1 MTISKLFTRSLLSS
15 LFLSVAL
22 GLTACGQSNPNDP
35 ACGNGTIE
43 DGEQCDDGD
52 ALSGDGC
59 SSDCQLEEDECGD
72 GTLSAG
78 EQCDDGNTSN
88 GDGCSSACTDEGLS
102 QAEQIDAYIEGL
114 GTLNNP
120 APLAETQEGAPI
132 DTSYGPYQCT
142 TQNLHQIKVIDS
154 FALQGGA
161 LQERI
166 FPGMLLSGTSLASGN
181 FDEVVIPKKPL
192 KLSHDVGQ
200 LPIASIPMNDP
211 SLGSFA
217 QARTDLLVA
226 QLGTQTFLAQSA
238 VANSITTINKDELSL
253 ELGFDVSAGIA
264 TEVDVA
270 GKFSFNDTNNHSRYV
285 VKITDELY
293 TMKIDPVSF
302 ASDFFAD
309 SVTLQQV
316 QSLFQ
321 FGAPPVYVDTI
332 TYGRE
337 VYVTVE
343 SVFSEQELKAAL
355 DVAVSNDINNLDLAL
370 DFGLTSREVLDQ
382 TTITGIAV
390 GGIAG
395 DAVDIGA
402 LTGATRATALASLSI
417 REAVL
422 SKDSL
427 GQPISFTTRYL
438 PSIFGNA
445 NSVVDASYTRETCGR
460 LPVDFDVSVDS
471 MFVNTI
477 ADGNTSDTAEI
488 RGTFKVKSGQN
499 FVDVFKKL
507 PGQEVTFRLGQVPAS
522 PSPFLSGTLQ
532 NVDTTFNVGN
542 TITVEFAIEEDD
554 SNGIFGS
561 ENSDPDGV
569 RNDVDDI
576 GALKTV
582 TILVEDLYKNGGQKL
597 ISGINRAG
605 IAFDITLNFTP
616 SIGLVPVP

>member
-1 MTISKLFTRSLLSS
+1 MTISKLFTKSLLSS

-35 ACGNGTIE
+35 ECGNGTIE

-102 QAEQIDAYIEGL
+102 EAEQINAYVENL

-120 APLAETQEGAPI
+120 APLAETPEGAPT
-132 DTSYGPYQCT
+132 DSSYGPYQCT
-142 TQNLHQIKVIDS
+142 TQNLRQIKVIDS
-154 FALQGGA
+154 FKLQGGA

-181 FDEVVIPKKPL
+181 FDEVVIDKKPL

-200 LPIASIPMNDP
+200 LPIAAIEMIDP
-211 SLGSFA
+211 SLGNFG

-226 QLGTQTFLAQSA
+226 QLGDQTFQPQATAAPSE
-238 VANSITTINKDELSL
+238 TTINKDELSL
-253 ELGFDVSAGIA
+253 QLGFDVSAGIA
-264 TEVDVA
+264 TEVDVV
-270 GKFSFNDTNNHSRYV
+270 GSFSFEDTNIQSRYV
-285 VKITDELY
+285 IKITNELY

-302 ASDFFAD
+302 ASDFFAAD
-309 SVTLQQV
+309 VTLQQV

-321 FGAPPVYVDTI
+321 FGAPPVYVDTV

-337 VYVTVE
+337 IFVTVE

-355 DVAVSNDINNLDLAL
+355 DVAVANDAANFNSAF
-370 DFGLTSREVLDQ
+370 DFGLNTNQVLEQ
-382 TTITGIAV
+382 TTIVGIAV
-390 GGIAG
+390 GGIEG
-395 DAVDIGA
+395 DSVDISSLSGA
-402 LTGATRATALASLSI
+402 NRAAALASLVE
-417 REAVL
+417 REVVL

-445 NSVVDASYTRETCGR
+445 NSVVDASYSREICER
-460 LPVDFDVSVDS
+460 LAVDFEISVDS
-471 MFVNTI
+471 MNVTDI
-477 ADGNTSDTAEI
+477 GDGNSSEAEI
-488 RGTFKVKSGQN
+488 RGTFKIRSGQS
-499 FVDVFKKL
+499 FVNVFNRL
-507 PGQEVTFRLGQVPAS
+507 PGNEFPFQLGVVNEAGN
-522 PSPFLSGTLQ
+522 PFLTGTLQ
-532 NVDTTFNVGN
+532 DVDTTFNVGN
-542 TITVEFAIEEDD
+542 TIKIEFAIEEDD
-554 SNGIFGS
+554 RPTTFNGDIGDGID
-561 ENSDPDGV
+561 NS
-569 RNDVDDI
+569 VDDI
-576 GALKTV
+576 GFQEFSIQVDK
-582 TILVEDLYKNGGQKL
+582 LYENGGQVTVP
-597 ISGINRAG
+597 GINRAG

-616 SIGLVPVP
+616 NFGLVPVP